1 MSKPRKNERNY
12 LFYFETFFYIS
23 KWKDQFA
30 KSYRCCEVEEVNK
43 VKLYILQ
50 FLFERNV
57 SCYIQQNN
65 DFPACFCFYLFV
77 FFFSCAFMRKVL
89 ADFSIK
95 LPALLYVIRSFD
107 PLGCNIYYLV
117 KRKRAEHTL
126 KYLKM
131 STSYF
136 CNNWCDV
143 PWPWYV
149 SANFPWSCGMS
160 RLVFN

>member
-1 MSKPRKNERNY
+1 MSKPRKNERKY
-12 LFYFETFFYIS
+12 LFYFKTFFYIS

-30 KSYRCCEVEEVNK
+30 KRYWCCEVWRSEQGKTIYTSNHISK
-43 VKLYILQ
+43 KCQLLYIAKQSLPR
-50 FLFERNV
+50 LV
-57 SCYIQQNN
+57 SVFII
-65 DFPACFCFYLFV
+65 

-89 ADFSIK
+89 ADFSFK
-95 LPALLYVIRSFD
+95 LLALLYVIRFFD
-107 PLGCNIYYLV
+107 PLECNLYYLV

-126 KYLKM
+126 KYFKM

-143 PWPWYV
+143 PWPTYV
-149 SANFPWSCGMS
+149 SPNFAWSCGMS